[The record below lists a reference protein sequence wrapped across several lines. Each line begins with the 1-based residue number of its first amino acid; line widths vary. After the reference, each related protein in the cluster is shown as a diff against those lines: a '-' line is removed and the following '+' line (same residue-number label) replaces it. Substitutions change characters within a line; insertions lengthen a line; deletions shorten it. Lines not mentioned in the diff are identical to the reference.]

1 MELEWRK
8 INLHAGEL
16 ILLDVLPTGQAFRWH
31 KTKEKPEEW
40 TGVIGH
46 RLDLIKTRN
55 YELLYPSQSDLS

>member
-1 MELEWRK
+1 MEWRQ

-16 ILLDVLPTGQAFRWH
+16 ILLDVLPTGQSFRWH

-46 RLDLIKTRN
+46 R
-55 YELLYPSQSDLS
+55 SHF